1 MPVHSYKENYVD
13 IPKWLQ
19 FSEMSVL
26 RCERQSGEMTGIG
39 RRSAQ
44 ISGAGSDLL
53 VCGHE
58 PLLGK
63 VQHAA
68 AMVTAHPLPSR
79 WLVLFC
85 VLWEMQRQDTKWV
98 FSFLNPCPWVQS
110 KASLCRHLTVLL
122 PPGQD
127 WVKLILAQKHLRSK
141 DQAIKKKF
149 VIHVIL
155 K

>member
-1 MPVHSYKENYVD
+1 MLKKGKVVIECLFAKALREQTQICQWHMMLMHKYDCQYVDIKKITVD

-26 RCERQSGEMTGIG
+26 RCEQQPGEMTDTG

-44 ISGAGSDLL
+44 MSGAGSDLL

-68 AMVTAHPLPSR
+68 AMVTARPLPSR
-79 WLVLFC
+79 
-85 VLWEMQRQDTKWV
+85 
-98 FSFLNPCPWVQS
+98 
-110 KASLCRHLTVLL
+110 
-122 PPGQD
+122 
-127 WVKLILAQKHLRSK
+127 
-141 DQAIKKKF
+141 
-149 VIHVIL
+149 
-155 K
+155 